1 MLALFLCMFIQPRHL
16 VPTIFGRPYTR
27 LYCDCQHKLVR
38 SFMKDGQ
45 RIVILNSKGGCGK
58 TTLATN
64 LAAYYAQAG
73 RKTALMDYDPQGS
86 ATFWLSKRPKDR
98 PAIQSIPA
106 YKYSHSVTRSWF
118 LRVETNT
125 QRTIIDSPA
134 GLEMSGFQ
142 QLLDKADAILIPVLP
157 SDIDIHAASHC
168 IADLLLV
175 AKQHK
180 RRQRIAVIA
189 NRVRKNLLVY
199 QKLEKFL
206 CSLGIPF
213 VTTLRDTTL
222 YVQATDQGLGIHE
235 LHSYRNKEDLE
246 QWRTLINWLDQL
258 ECRSGADGSAAQ

>member
-1 MLALFLCMFIQPRHL
+1 MSA
-16 VPTIFGRPYTR
+16 
-27 LYCDCQHKLVR
+27 
-38 SFMKDGQ
+38 SQ

-64 LAAYYAQAG
+64 LAAYYAHQG
-73 RKTALMDYDPQGS
+73 FKTALLDYDPQGS
-86 ATFWLSKRPKDR
+86 ATFWLSKRPANRGK
-98 PAIQSIPA
+98 IQAIPA

-118 LRVETNT
+118 LRVEPNT
-125 QRTIIDSPA
+125 ERIIVDSPA

-199 QKLEKFL
+199 QKLERFL
-206 CSLGIPF
+206 TSLGIPF
-213 VTTLRDTTL
+213 VATLRDTTL
-222 YVQATDQGLGIHE
+222 YVQAADQGLGMHE
-235 LHSYRNKEDLE
+235 LHSYRNRDDLDSW
-246 QWRTLINWLDQL
+246 QQLITWLDQL
-258 ECRSGADGSAAQ
+258 EKNESRTDGSVG

>member
-1 MLALFLCMFIQPRHL
+1 MSA
-16 VPTIFGRPYTR
+16 
-27 LYCDCQHKLVR
+27 
-38 SFMKDGQ
+38 SQ

-64 LAAYYAQAG
+64 LAAYYAHQG
-73 RKTALMDYDPQGS
+73 FKTALLDYDPQGS
-86 ATFWLSKRPKDR
+86 ATFWLSKRPANRGK
-98 PAIQSIPA
+98 IQAIPA

-118 LRVETNT
+118 LRVEPNT
-125 QRTIIDSPA
+125 ERIIVDSPA

-199 QKLEKFL
+199 QKLERFL
-206 CSLGIPF
+206 TSLGIPF
-213 VTTLRDTTL
+213 VATLRDTTL
-222 YVQATDQGLGIHE
+222 YVQAADQGLGMHE
-235 LHSYRNKEDLE
+235 LHSYRNRDDLE
-246 QWRTLINWLDQL
+246 SWRQLITWLDQL
-258 ECRSGADGSAAQ
+258 EKNESRTDGSVG

>member
-1 MLALFLCMFIQPRHL
+1 MTA
-16 VPTIFGRPYTR
+16 
-27 LYCDCQHKLVR
+27 
-38 SFMKDGQ
+38 SQ

-64 LAAYYAQAG
+64 LAAYYAHHG
-73 RKTALMDYDPQGS
+73 FKTALLDYDPQGS
-86 ATFWLSKRPKDR
+86 ATFWLSKRPSTRAK
-98 PAIQSIPA
+98 IQAIPA

-118 LRVETNT
+118 LRVEPNT
-125 QRTIIDSPA
+125 ERIIVDSPA

-175 AKQHK
+175 AKQHR

-199 QKLEKFL
+199 QKLERFL
-206 CSLGIPF
+206 KSLGIPF

-222 YVQATDQGLGIHE
+222 YVQAADQGLGMHE
-235 LHSYRNKEDLE
+235 LHSYRNRDDLDSW
-246 QWRTLINWLDQL
+246 QHLITWLDQL
-258 ECRSGADGSAAQ
+258 EKNESRRDDSAG

>member
-1 MLALFLCMFIQPRHL
+1 MSA
-16 VPTIFGRPYTR
+16 
-27 LYCDCQHKLVR
+27 
-38 SFMKDGQ
+38 SQ

-64 LAAYYAQAG
+64 LAAYYAHQG
-73 RKTALMDYDPQGS
+73 FKTALLDYDPQGS
-86 ATFWLSKRPKDR
+86 ATFWLSKRPANRGK
-98 PAIQSIPA
+98 IQAIPA

-118 LRVETNT
+118 LRVEPNT
-125 QRTIIDSPA
+125 ERVIVDSPA

-199 QKLEKFL
+199 QKLERFL
-206 CSLGIPF
+206 TSLGIPF
-213 VTTLRDTTL
+213 VATLRDTTL
-222 YVQATDQGLGIHE
+222 YVQAADQGLGMHE
-235 LHSYRNKEDLE
+235 LHSYRNRDDLE
-246 QWRTLINWLDQL
+246 SWRQLITWLDQL
-258 ECRSGADGSAAQ
+258 EKNESRTDGSVG

>member
-1 MLALFLCMFIQPRHL
+1 M
-16 VPTIFGRPYTR
+16 T
-27 LYCDCQHKLVR
+27 
-38 SFMKDGQ
+38 SSQ

-64 LAAYYAQAG
+64 LAAYYAHRG
-73 RKTALMDYDPQGS
+73 FKTALLDYDPQGS
-86 ATFWLSKRPKDR
+86 ATFWLSKRPATRAK
-98 PAIQSIPA
+98 IQAIPA

-118 LRVETNT
+118 LRVEPNT
-125 QRTIIDSPA
+125 ERIIVDSPA

-199 QKLEKFL
+199 QKLERFL
-206 CSLGIPF
+206 TSLGIPF

-222 YVQATDQGLGIHE
+222 YVQAADQGLGMHE
-235 LHSYRNKEDLE
+235 LHSYRNRDDLDSWH
-246 QWRTLINWLDQL
+246 QLITWLDNL
-258 ECRSGADGSAAQ
+258 EKQETRTDGSAS